1 MGSIGY
7 WNQILNSTWRFH
19 LPAEVQERL
28 TVDSNQLSANNIQP
42 LSGNVIREARKAKG
56 WSRAFLATTMGKS
69 VSWVD
74 AVETGTRQVS
84 QKDLPKL
91 LNTLELHL
99 NRY

>member
-1 MGSIGY
+1 MS
-7 WNQILNSTWRFH
+7 
-19 LPAEVQERL
+19 PQERMQFGRSL
-28 TVDSNQLSANNIQP
+28 QQQTRSSNLNFPDLNQDGIDDRFQDPNYL
-42 LSGNVIREARKAKG
+42 
-56 WSRAFLATTMGKS
+56 
-69 VSWVD
+69 D

>member
-1 MGSIGY
+1 M
-7 WNQILNSTWRFH
+7 
-19 LPAEVQERL
+19 
-28 TVDSNQLSANNIQP
+28 
-42 LSGNVIREARKAKG
+42 RESRKAKG
-56 WSRAFLATTMGKS
+56 WSRAFFATTMEKS

-91 LNTLELHL
+91 LNTLELQV

>member
-1 MGSIGY
+1 M
-7 WNQILNSTWRFH
+7 
-19 LPAEVQERL
+19 
-28 TVDSNQLSANNIQP
+28 QP
-42 LSGNVIREARKAKG
+42 LSGNLIRESRKAKG
-56 WSRAFLATTMGKS
+56 WSRAFFATTMEKS

-91 LNTLELHL
+91 LNTLELQV